1 MHLCHP
7 QAQFSLRKFI
17 LHQPKP
23 KPLMNI
29 IKLKEIE
36 NTSENPIYA
45 QLGAL
50 LHQLEKKTLSD
61 EVVRSINQDIE
72 ELNATTATDSSLRKL
87 AKQKQANIVKLVE
100 KQHKI
105 VTKNYYR
112 NIWLP
117 LGMSAIGLPIGTLFG
132 LLMGNMGLLAI
143 GLPIGMGI
151 GAVVGANMDKKAAD
165 EGRQLDI
172 ELKH

>member
-1 MHLCHP
+1 M
-7 QAQFSLRKFI
+7 S
-17 LHQPKP
+17 
-23 KPLMNI
+23 I

-36 NTSENPIYA
+36 NSSENPIYA

-50 LHQLEKKTLSD
+50 LHELEKKTLSD

-72 ELNATTATDSSLRKL
+72 ELNATTVNGPSLKKL
-87 AKQKQANIVKLVE
+87 AKQKQTNIVKLVE

-105 VTKNYYR
+105 VPKNYYR
-112 NIWLP
+112 NIWLAV
-117 LGMSAIGLPIGTLFG
+117 GMSAIGIPIGMLYG
-132 LLMGNMGLLAI
+132 LLMGNMALLAI
-143 GLPIGMGI
+143 GLPIGLGI
-151 GAVVGANMDKKAAD
+151 GVAVGTNMDKKAAT

>member
-1 MHLCHP
+1 M
-7 QAQFSLRKFI
+7 S
-17 LHQPKP
+17 
-23 KPLMNI
+23 I

-36 NTSENPIYA
+36 NSSENPVYA

-50 LHQLEKKTLSD
+50 LQELEKKTLSD

-72 ELNATTATDSSLRKL
+72 ELNSTSASGSSLEKL
-87 AKQKQANIVKLVE
+87 AKQKQTNIVKLVE
-100 KQHKI
+100 KHHKI
-105 VTKNYYR
+105 VPQNYYR
-112 NIWLP
+112 NIWLAV
-117 LGMSAIGLPIGTLFG
+117 GMSAIGLPIGTLFG
-132 LLMGNMGLLAI
+132 LLMGNMALLAI

-151 GAVVGANMDKKAAD
+151 GVVVGTNMDKKAAA

>member
-1 MHLCHP
+1 M
-7 QAQFSLRKFI
+7 S
-17 LHQPKP
+17 
-23 KPLMNI
+23 I

-36 NTSENPIYA
+36 NSSESPIYG

-50 LHQLEKKTLSD
+50 LQELEKKTLSD

-72 ELNATTATDSSLRKL
+72 RLNTTTANGSSLRKL
-87 AKQKQANIVKLVE
+87 VKQIQTNIVKLVE

-105 VTKNYYR
+105 VPKNYYR
-112 NIWLP
+112 NIWLAI
-117 LGMSAIGLPIGTLFG
+117 GMSAIGIPLGMLYG

-143 GLPIGMGI
+143 GLPIGLGI
-151 GAVVGANMDKKAAD
+151 GVAIGSNMDKKAAD

>member
-1 MHLCHP
+1 M
-7 QAQFSLRKFI
+7 S
-17 LHQPKP
+17 
-23 KPLMNI
+23 I

-36 NTSENPIYA
+36 NSSENPAYA

-50 LHQLEKKTLSD
+50 LQELEKKTLSD

-72 ELNATTATDSSLRKL
+72 ELNATSASGSSLEKL
-87 AKQKQANIVKLVE
+87 AKQQQTNIVKLVE
-100 KQHKI
+100 KHHKI
-105 VTKNYYR
+105 VPKNYYR
-112 NIWLP
+112 NIWLAV
-117 LGMSAIGLPIGTLFG
+117 GMSAIGLPIGTLFG
-132 LLMGNMGLLAI
+132 LLMGNMALLAI

-151 GAVVGANMDKKAAD
+151 GVVVGTNMDKKAAA